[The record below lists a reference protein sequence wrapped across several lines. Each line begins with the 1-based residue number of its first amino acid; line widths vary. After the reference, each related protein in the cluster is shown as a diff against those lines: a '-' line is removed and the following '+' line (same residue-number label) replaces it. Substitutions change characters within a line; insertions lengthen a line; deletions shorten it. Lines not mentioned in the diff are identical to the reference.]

1 MSWIKTYS
9 VKDNTIQETSKIGK
23 NEKAFHVFFSTI
35 LLILAVMFNA
45 FIIFIENRSVGG
57 ITLLATLIIMTFST
71 FWLFISLK
79 MSFLSR
85 IFAMLFFSSAFSI
98 IVLESLLQY
107 VNYIPSTEHQVMLYN
122 YKRVE
127 ALNNNLEKGVS
138 SHIRVDAKLRE
149 GDKNLFLSDV
159 INDQTIFVEEDDG
172 MIIFRSDENGFR
184 NSKGAY
190 NDFEVLLLGDSFTES
205 TAVPDSETIH
215 SNLIKNGYKTYNAGF
230 GGTGLAHSLATFI
243 EYGTSKK
250 PKFTILNIV
259 EGSSISRMHR
269 ELENPRL
276 MEYYKNH
283 SSNSLLNK
291 KQIQNKTLRE
301 NFNKELLKSYY
312 KLLGISIGMNES
324 INKESLLMEYL
335 PQITRIMELLKG
347 HYGFVVTYTG
357 EGVPVCADISKS
369 RLRVESIL
377 RFIRDT
383 AQSYDGYFAVGYF
396 GAERY
401 AANKWNNCEYNMI
414 KSLTNNL
421 DISLIDMVQEFD
433 KANDVDKYFANN
445 FYRKDIN
452 GHYNSAG
459 YKIISDRIVKY
470 LDSINTTDD

>member
-1 MSWIKTYS
+1 
-9 VKDNTIQETSKIGK
+9 
-23 NEKAFHVFFSTI
+23 
-35 LLILAVMFNA
+35 
-45 FIIFIENRSVGG
+45 
-57 ITLLATLIIMTFST
+57 
-71 FWLFISLK
+71 
-79 MSFLSR
+79 
-85 IFAMLFFSSAFSI
+85 
-98 IVLESLLQY
+98 
-107 VNYIPSTEHQVMLYN
+107 
-122 YKRVE
+122 
-127 ALNNNLEKGVS
+127 
-138 SHIRVDAKLRE
+138 
-149 GDKNLFLSDV
+149 
-159 INDQTIFVEEDDG
+159 
-172 MIIFRSDENGFR
+172 
-184 NSKGAY
+184 
-190 NDFEVLLLGDSFTES
+190 
-205 TAVPDSETIH
+205 
-215 SNLIKNGYKTYNAGF
+215 
-230 GGTGLAHSLATFI
+230 
-243 EYGTSKK
+243 
-250 PKFTILNIV
+250 
-259 EGSSISRMHR
+259 MHR

-324 INKESLLMEYL
+324 IKKESLLMEYL

-347 HYGFVVTYTG
+347 HYGFGASYTG

-396 GAERY
+396 GADRY

-459 YKIISDRIVKY
+459 YKIVSDRIVKY

>member
-159 INDQTIFVEEDDG
+159 INDQTILV
-172 MIIFRSDENGFR
+172 
-184 NSKGAY
+184 
-190 NDFEVLLLGDSFTES
+190 
-205 TAVPDSETIH
+205 
-215 SNLIKNGYKTYNAGF
+215 
-230 GGTGLAHSLATFI
+230 
-243 EYGTSKK
+243 KK
-250 PKFTILNIV
+250 MTV
-259 EGSSISRMHR
+259 
-269 ELENPRL
+269 
-276 MEYYKNH
+276 
-283 SSNSLLNK
+283 
-291 KQIQNKTLRE
+291 
-301 NFNKELLKSYY
+301 
-312 KLLGISIGMNES
+312 
-324 INKESLLMEYL
+324 
-335 PQITRIMELLKG
+335 
-347 HYGFVVTYTG
+347 
-357 EGVPVCADISKS
+357 
-369 RLRVESIL
+369 
-377 RFIRDT
+377 
-383 AQSYDGYFAVGYF
+383 
-396 GAERY
+396 
-401 AANKWNNCEYNMI
+401 
-414 KSLTNNL
+414 
-421 DISLIDMVQEFD
+421 
-433 KANDVDKYFANN
+433 
-445 FYRKDIN
+445 
-452 GHYNSAG
+452 
-459 YKIISDRIVKY
+459 
-470 LDSINTTDD
+470 